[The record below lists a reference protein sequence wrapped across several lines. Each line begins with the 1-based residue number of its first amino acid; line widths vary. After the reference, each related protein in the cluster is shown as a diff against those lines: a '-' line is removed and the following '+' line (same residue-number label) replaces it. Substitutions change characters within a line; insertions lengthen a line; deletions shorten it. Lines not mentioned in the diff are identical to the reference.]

1 LNLETKRHKQQLQ
14 RRWRIDRRFDAH
26 PCKKYLRVHLQETR
40 PKHKLL
46 QSDFVQ
52 ALDAARR

>member
-1 LNLETKRHKQQLQ
+1 LHLETKRHRQQRQILK
-14 RRWRIDRRFDAH
+14 RIDRRFDAH